1 MMHNSDP
8 DQSGQ
13 SPLGDGPAGQGQGSF
28 GQDFSGSTPAGQGS
42 FSHDFAQPDEAR
54 RSALPFREDRDGATQ
69 WNAEFASTPADRE
82 AAEKRERG
90 EQRGKIVKAAFF
102 VIVFVFIS
110 MVFFFIRNQHREMQ
124 MGGFGDETSM
134 GGGGFGLL
142 ASLPFSPM
150 FLFIGLFVAIGIL
163 KPAVTALWRLLKK

>member
-8 DQSGQ
+8 DLPGQ
-13 SPLGDGPAGQGQGSF
+13 SPFGDGTAGQGQGSF

-42 FSHDFAQPDEAR
+42 FSHDVAQPDEAR
-54 RSALPFREDRDGATQ
+54 RSALPFREDRDGGTQ
-69 WNAEFASTPADRE
+69 WNADFTSTPADRQ
-82 AAEKRERG
+82 AAEKLERG

-124 MGGFGDETSM
+124 MGGFSDETTM
-134 GGGGFGLL
+134 GGGFGLL

-150 FLFIGLFVAIGIL
+150 FLFIGLFVVLGFL